1 MKISIGTNLK
11 HLRQRKGMT
20 QEGLAELMG
29 VSPQAVSRWE
39 NDSAYPDITLLP
51 GLALL
56 FDVSVDTLVGMDE
69 IRRGK
74 MAADLHAEI
83 HNFVETGKTEEAIRL
98 ARESVRRYPGDT
110 GLLVTLGETLAH
122 GEDPGAVGEAITLF
136 KRALTMEGVSMKAKA
151 TSSVN
156 LIFLYLR
163 LGRMEEATGMV
174 KSLSHVWESREVML
188 PELTEGEEYPKA
200 LGEAIRKILVYFTMK
215 IEALS
220 ERKPGVIPEYFQLGV
235 DFTPKMSDGEMLRL
249 IDAFLRK
256 QK

>member
-56 FDVSVDTLVGMDE
+56 FDVSVDALVGMDE
-69 IRRGK
+69 IRRGEA
-74 MAADLHAEI
+74 MAELHAEI
-83 HNFVETGKTEEAIRL
+83 HNFVEAGKIEEAIRL

-110 GLLVTLGETLAH
+110 GLLVTLGETLAR
-122 GEDPGAVGEAITLF
+122 GEDHGAVAEAITLF
-136 KRALTMEGVSMKAKA
+136 KRALTMDGVSMKAKA
-151 TSSVN
+151 TASVN
-156 LIFLYLR
+156 LLFLYLR

-188 PELTEGEEYPKA
+188 PELAEGEEYPKA
-200 LGEAIRKILVYFTMK
+200 LGEAIRKVLTYFAMK
-215 IEALS
+215 IELA
-220 ERKPGVIPEYFQLGV
+220 EGRTRGEIPDYFQLGV
-235 DFTPKMSDGEMLRL
+235 DFTPRMSDGEMLRL
-249 IDAFLRK
+249 IDAFLKK
-256 QK
+256 QN

>member
-11 HLRQRKGMT
+11 YLRQKKGMT
-20 QEGLAELMG
+20 QEGLAELLG

-69 IRRGK
+69 IRRGE
-74 MAADLHAEI
+74 AVASLHGDI
-83 HNFVETGKTEEAIRL
+83 HRLVETGEIEEAIRL
-98 ARESVRRYPGDT
+98 ARKSVKRYPGDT

-122 GEDPGAVGEAITLF
+122 AGDPGAVAEAITLF
-136 KRALTMEGVSMKAKA
+136 KRALAMDGVSMKAKA
-151 TSSVN
+151 TASAN

-163 LGRMEEATGMV
+163 LGRMEEATSTV

-188 PELTEGEEYPKA
+188 PELSEGEDYTKA
-200 LGEAIRKILVYFTMK
+200 LGEAIRKVLTYFAMK
-215 IEALS
+215 IELAEGRS
-220 ERKPGVIPEYFQLGV
+220 RGEIPDYFQLGV
-235 DFTPKMSDGEMLRL
+235 DFTPQISDEELLCRIG
-249 IDAFLRK
+249 AFLK
-256 QK
+256 S

>member
-11 HLRQRKGMT
+11 HLRQEKGMT
-20 QEGLAELMG
+20 QEVLAELLG
-29 VSPQAVSRWE
+29 VSPQAISRWE

-69 IRRGK
+69 IRRGEA
-74 MAADLHAEI
+74 MAELHAEI
-83 HNFVETGKTEEAIRL
+83 HNFVEAGEIEEAIRL

-136 KRALTMEGVSMKAKA
+136 KRALTMDGVSMKAKA
-151 TSSVN
+151 TASAN

-163 LGRMEEATGMV
+163 LGRDEEAEVTV
-174 KSLSHVWESREVML
+174 KSLSHVWESREVMF
-188 PELTEGEEYPKA
+188 PELSEGEDYTKA

-215 IEALS
+215 IELA
-220 ERKPGVIPEYFQLGV
+220 EGRIRGEIPDYFQLGV
-235 DFTPKMSDGEMLRL
+235 DFTPKMSDEELIRRVGE
-249 IDAFLRK
+249 FLK
-256 QK
+256 K